1 MLKLGTRILAVGLSL
16 AATSAFSQAYPNKPV
31 RVLIPFGAG
40 GVTDVVA
47 RTFADELG
55 KRLGQPFVA
64 ENRTGAGGGVAANAL
79 KNSPADGYTLFGG
92 SITPFH
98 PVFAKEGVDGGKD
111 FQPVSNHGFG
121 EQFVYVRSNLGVNTM
136 KELVDR
142 AKAGQLKLKH
152 GSLATTQHMLMSVIA
167 KQLGFTYEN
176 IPYKTTDQVIP
187 AVLNGDVDI
196 VFTSLPGWLPHVES
210 GKLKTL
216 VTVSAQRSPFQSA
229 TPTMKEVGGD
239 LVFQFSLGMWAPKG
253 TPRDVVNR
261 LVAATAEAGRSS
273 AVQDKM
279 KAFAMVVQTTT
290 PEEQLKIF
298 EREIGA
304 YSEAAKLIGYQP
316 Q

>member
-1 MLKLGTRILAVGLSL
+1 MLKLGTKILAAGLSL

-47 RTFADELG
+47 RTFSEELG

-79 KNSPADGYTLFGG
+79 KNSAADGYTLFGG
-92 SITPFH
+92 SVTPFH
-98 PVFAKEGVDGGKD
+98 PVFVKEGVDAGKE
-111 FQPVSNHGFG
+111 FQTVSNHGYG
-121 EQFVYVRSNLGVNTM
+121 EQFIYVRSNLGINTM

-142 AKAGQLKLKH
+142 ARAGTIKH
-152 GSLATTQHMLMSVIA
+152 GSLATTQHMLLSLVA
-167 KQLGFTYEN
+167 KQLNFKYEN
-176 IPYKTTDQVIP
+176 IPYKTTDQVVTAIL
-187 AVLNGDVDI
+187 AGDVDI
-196 VFTSLPGWLPHVES
+196 VLTSIPGWTPHVES

-216 VTVSAQRSPFQSA
+216 VSLSATRSPFQPA
-229 TPTMKEVGGD
+229 TPTVREAGGD
-239 LVFQFSLGMWAPKG
+239 LVFHFNLGMWAPKG
-253 TPRDVVNR
+253 TPRDVLNR
-261 LVAATAEAGRSS
+261 LVAATAEAAKSQ
-273 AVQDKM
+273 AVQEKM
-279 KAFAMVVQTTT
+279 KAFGMVVQTTT

-304 YSEAAKLIGYQP
+304 YAEAAKLTGYQP